1 MLGTIINA
9 LAIII
14 GGLMGTALRSGIP
27 EKYKETVINAL
38 GLAIIL
44 IGLKSA
50 WETRNPL
57 ILISALVLG
66 GIIGEMLA
74 LEDWLQKV
82 GSSAERL
89 FGHLGGN
96 ISEAFVTATLVYCVG
111 AMAIMGAIQSGLTG
125 DNSTLFAKSMLDG
138 VSSVLFA
145 STLGAGV
152 MLSAVPVFLYQGAI
166 TLSAGWVAD
175 WLSPGMRAEMT
186 AVGGLLIVA
195 IGLNILDLKKTRV
208 GNLLPAVLV
217 AALLAGAVG

>member
-14 GGLMGTALRSGIP
+14 GGLMGTVLRSGIP

-38 GLAIIL
+38 GLAILL

-82 GSSAERL
+82 GSSAEHV
-89 FGHLGGN
+89 FGRLGGN

-175 WLSPGMRAEMT
+175 WLSLGMRAEMT